1 MSFLRAHLQ
10 ELRVVSKNC
19 DRFAEFLETRE
30 FMRGRDAVGSNK
42 CRSWMDSVMT
52 LLQIDAICE
61 REM

>member
-1 MSFLRAHLQ
+1 MQ